1 MKAIIKKLLL
11 EMISFSNTKKLKK
24 DDSYIKAAYEK
35 IGSEIIISRI
45 QNLLSWLNPR
55 HHFSDTNLEKYI
67 LYEYFM
73 DAEFYKEEVY
83 KEFYL
88 LFKYLPELKQM
99 FELKEKHI
107 EFNSSLK
114 KNDIQEIYNFV
125 ETNYI
130 IDPRRITRYIRPEE
144 K

>member
-1 MKAIIKKLLL
+1 MNAIIKKLLL
-11 EMISFSNTKKLKK
+11 EMISFSNTKKFKK
-24 DDSYIKAAYEK
+24 DDSYIKSAYEK
-35 IGSEIIISRI
+35 IGNEITISRI

-67 LYEYFM
+67 LYEDFM

-88 LFKYLPELKQM
+88 LFKYLPELKQI

-130 IDPRRITRYIRPEE
+130 IDPRRTTRYIKPEE